1 MTRISFH
8 DTTLRDGHQCLW
20 ATRMSTP
27 MMLPVIDAM
36 DRAGFDV
43 LEIMGA
49 VQFDTCVRFLNEN
62 PWQRLRTLCG
72 RIRRTTRQAIIRSK
86 CALSFE
92 LQPDDIN
99 RLWVELLIKNGIERI
114 IAFDGLHDLD
124 NIEDALRHAK
134 QLGAWTEGW
143 LIFSISP
150 VHTDAF
156 YATVARGFIDRCGVD
171 ALMIEDTSGI
181 LTPERAKTLIPAIK
195 REIGG
200 MRLGLH
206 THNLAGLAQLAYIE
220 AAGLGVDNLY
230 TCIAPIADG
239 NAPPAIQTTVNNLRH
254 LGFEDSIDDAKIAEI
269 ASYFKALAIQEGKPL
284 GRPHDYD
291 AAIFEHQI
299 PGGVMSN
306 LASQLE
312 SAGHGD
318 KLQAVLDECG
328 TVREELGWPI
338 QVTPFSQFIGVQATL
353 NVTAGER
360 YARVP
365 DAVKKYA
372 LGYYGK
378 TMAPVD
384 PNVLDRIVE
393 NGSRAIAIVPPAPEP
408 ALPGLRKA
416 YPGAGDEELMLR
428 HAFPAAAVDAVLGGT
443 GNAQDYSRL
452 GTPLVELVRSLVLRP
467 NIKTVNLQTTDTRI
481 EFRRNAA
488 G

>member
-1 MTRISFH
+1 MTRMRYI

-36 DRAGFDV
+36 DQAGLDV

-49 VQFDTCVRFLNEN
+49 VHFDTCVRYLNEN
-62 PWQRLRTLCG
+62 PWERLRTLCG
-72 RIRRTTRQAIIRSK
+72 RIKRTKRQAIIRSK

-114 IAFDGLHDLD
+114 IAFDGLHDLG
-124 NIEDALRHAK
+124 NIRVALTHAK
-134 QLGAWTEGW
+134 KLGAWTEGW

-156 YATVARGFIDRCGVD
+156 YAKVARDFIDTCGVD

-181 LTPERAKTLIPAIK
+181 LTPERARSLIPAIK
-195 REIGG
+195 REIGD

-206 THNLAGLAQLAYIE
+206 THNLAGLAQLTYIE
-220 AAGLGVDNLY
+220 AAGLGIDNLY

-239 NAPPAIQTTVNNLRH
+239 NAPPAIQTTLRNLRH
-254 LGFEDSIDDAKIAEI
+254 HGFEDTIDDAKIAGIE
-269 ASYFKALAIQEGKPL
+269 SYFTALAIQEGKPL
-284 GRPHDYD
+284 GRPQDYD
-291 AAIFEHQI
+291 AAIFDHQI

-312 SAGHGD
+312 LAGQGD
-318 KLQAVLDECG
+318 MLQAVLDECG
-328 TVREELGWPI
+328 AVREELGWPI

-353 NVTAGER
+353 NVTVGER
-360 YARVP
+360 YTRVP
-365 DAVKKYA
+365 DAIKKYA

-384 PNVLDRIVE
+384 PNILDRIVE
-393 NGSRAIAIVPPAPEP
+393 NGSRAIALEPPEQEP

-416 YPGAGDEELMLR
+416 YPGIGDEELMLR
-428 HAFPAAAVDAVLGGT
+428 HAFPAAAVDAVLSGSGGVE
-443 GNAQDYSRL
+443 DYSRL
-452 GTPLVELVRSLVLRP
+452 GTPLVELVRGLASRP
-467 NIKTVNLQTTDTRI
+467 EIETARLETQDTTI
-481 EFRRNAA
+481 EFRRNA
-488 G
+488 GG